1 MVKWKLLNNMGGLP
15 MSNVA
20 DQQKIRQVV
29 ADAQKKGVPEFDL
42 ITEADAIG
50 KLIETRQTFPTQT
63 PCCLRL
69 SRATT

>member
-1 MVKWKLLNNMGGLP
+1 

-50 KLIETRQTFPTQT
+50 SSSPEI
-63 PCCLRL
+63 
-69 SRATT
+69 

>member
-1 MVKWKLLNNMGGLP
+1 

-20 DQQKIRQVV
+20 DQQKIRKVV

-50 KLIETRQTFPTQT
+50 
-63 PCCLRL
+63 
-69 SRATT
+69 S